1 MSEMTSCE
9 KCGAGLPATGRISGL
24 CPKCLMRAGLE
35 SERPGPRPWEPPSL
49 AQLADEFP
57 QLELLTLIGR
67 GGMGAVYKARQP
79 GLDRLVALKILP
91 EEIGEDPAFA
101 ERFEREARVLAQLD
115 HPAIVR
121 VHDAGR
127 QGGRYFLMMEYV
139 DGLNLRQLMRAGG
152 VEPAEALSIVSQVCE
167 ALQYAHDKGVVH
179 RDIKP
184 ENILVGA
191 NGAVKIAD
199 FGLAKLVGLGAEAG
213 LLTRSDQAMGTMHY
227 MAPEQI
233 RRPLSVDHRADIY
246 SLGVVFYEL
255 LTGEV
260 PVGAFPPPSA
270 SIAVDVRLDEVVL
283 RSLARE
289 PERRYQRADDVRSD
303 VQSVTSGHAAAFA
316 AGLAGAEAAAGGDS
330 AANAPTP
337 ARDAGNGG
345 RSRHDRDHGRRH
357 ESAPGE
363 GVRRKTPVWVWGVV
377 GCLALPFGVGV
388 LGILFMADMG
398 AQQANTAFDGSAS
411 VPTVS
416 LEQRFGTPEPIELVQ
431 YDFAP
436 LERVVNLPTG
446 PRPFASAVLE
456 WKGDGPALVESVLDE
471 QGIDP
476 SAREQLRSSVQDL
489 WTAYLALEH
498 DATRRIDP
506 TGGELVMRNGRFT
519 STMHF
524 VMLEIDSFA
533 DDRNALIELFERE
546 LEPVFEPSSWYA
558 IGADRIA
565 DDLMLFGQLD
575 AILVLESRPGH
586 GRIAVEFPGL
596 RSAERTT
603 TSLSLP
609 LRRMLDA
616 YKDAPPSEP
625 R

>member
-1 MSEMTSCE
+1 MTEMTSCE
-9 KCGAGLPATGRISGL
+9 KCGANLPATGRISGL

-49 AQLADEFP
+49 AQLAVEFP

-91 EEIGEDPAFA
+91 DEIGEDPAFA

-127 QGGRYFLMMEYV
+127 QGQRYFFLMEFV
-139 DGLNLRQLMRAGG
+139 DGLNLRQLIRAGG

-184 ENILVGA
+184 ENILVDAQG
-191 NGAVKIAD
+191 NVKIAD
-199 FGLAKLVGLGAEAG
+199 FGLAKLVGGSADAS

-270 SIAVDVRLDEVVL
+270 TVAVDVRLDEVVL

-289 PERRYQRADDVRSD
+289 PERRYQRAGDVRTD
-303 VQSVTSGHAAAFA
+303 VQSVSSGEAAAFA
-316 AGLAGAEAAAGGDS
+316 AGLAGADLAASPAVAGGAS
-330 AANAPTP
+330 SPAPHGGQHRHGNHGRGDHHAP
-337 ARDAGNGG
+337 AHAGG
-345 RSRHDRDHGRRH
+345 RT
-357 ESAPGE
+357 
-363 GVRRKTPVWVWGVV
+363 RKTPIWVWGLV
-377 GCLALPFGVGV
+377 GCLVLPLGLALLGGVALFF
-388 LGILFMADMG
+388 LGAP
-398 AQQANTAFDGSAS
+398 AVNTASEGYESMPMS
-411 VPTVS
+411 E
-416 LEQRFGTPEPIELVQ
+416 LEQRFGVPEPVELEQ
-431 YDFAP
+431 YDFEP
-436 LERVVNLPTG
+436 LERVVNMSIGTH
-446 PRPFASAVLE
+446 PFTSPVLE
-456 WKGDGPALVESVLDE
+456 WRDDRPELAEGTLDE
-471 QGIDP
+471 HGIDP
-476 SAREQLRSSVQDL
+476 TARAQLAAGVQEL
-489 WTAYLALEH
+489 WGAYLALERE
-498 DATRRIDP
+498 ATRRIEPSSDQLISSH
-506 TGGELVMRNGRFT
+506 GFFAGDRDYLL
-519 STMHF
+519 
-524 VMLEIDSFA
+524 LEIDAFESERSSLA
-533 DDRNALIELFERE
+533 VLFERE
-546 LEPVFEPSSWYA
+546 MQPLFDPSAWFA
-558 IGADRIA
+558 IGGDRIV
-565 DDLMLFGQLD
+565 DDLMPFGRHRIYLGLD
-575 AILVLESRPGH
+575 DRPGRA
-586 GRIAVEFPGL
+586 RIAIEIPGL
-596 RSAERTT
+596 RSSDRKVSELPGPLERFAE
-603 TSLSLP
+603 
-609 LRRMLDA
+609 A
-616 YKDAPPSEP
+616 YGAAAGASS